1 MSTDLISLFYKKAME
16 QPHKKIFT
24 YLHPNKSEQSIT
36 YGELDYQARQI
47 AILLRTIGNPGDTVL
62 LVYPPGLEFIAA
74 FLGCAYAGMIIV
86 PVIPPV
92 NLEAAHKL
100 KLIIDNANPIA
111 CLTTKE
117 LYNQLNKLKLVE
129 QLSKKPIVGSL
140 VNKFGKNLISKFTP
154 LWESRFFSLPWLITD
169 NLTHSVDNF
178 SLAPI
183 DDLQAPLF
191 LQYTSGS
198 TGTPKGVIVTHQ
210 CVLHNIQLIQYVLQ
224 IQEDTDVL
232 YSWLPQYHD
241 MGLIGC
247 ILTPIY
253 TGLYTIIDSPF
264 HFLTEPLSWLQGM
277 SKYRC
282 TISAAPNFAYSLCV
296 SKITELEKAKLDLS
310 HWRIAVNSAEPIR
323 ISTLRQFYNSFK
335 ECGFKMESFYPSY
348 GLAEST
354 LFVTTK
360 NIQPLFKSVIID
372 KYELQA
378 GRVKIKETL
387 DENGQE
393 LVSSGDIDSSIH
405 QHQVLIVDPQNNA
418 VLKEQLIGEIWISS
432 LSVNPGYW
440 NQDTDEIFQ
449 AKLNGQ
455 DNAYLKTGDLGF
467 IKDNQLYVTGR
478 IKDLI
483 IIRGKNFYPQD
494 LEHII
499 EQVHADIRIGCI
511 NVFSVDNG
519 QQEQLIVLVEVKN
532 KNNYADIC
540 ELIKAHLIQY
550 QRIAP
555 DVIVLLE
562 PRTLK
567 KTTSGKVRRREM
579 KQLFLN
585 KELAALFIY
594 QHHSLLNQEE
604 SKAIPSKSLEKESI
618 QNVTSLTINSIH
630 QLLRNTPAECI
641 SENSS
646 FAELGFD
653 SLLIAELISR
663 LKLELPEQ
671 IELPIQDILV
681 LSDVGSL
688 IDLIQKQL
696 KGANIPGKSIN
707 QVLPARTYS
716 SEEQQQWMELK
727 HLPEYQKVQQ
737 TRTRLG
743 EELAQQLYFNTVSGI
758 SDNCVQLEQKNLI
771 NFSGYNYLGYSGD
784 ERVIKMTS
792 DAINNFGTS
801 VSASRLISGQ
811 KPIHMQ
817 LEQAISELIG
827 TEDTV
832 VFSAGHATNVSV
844 ITHLFG
850 LEDAIFHDA
859 LIHNS
864 SLQGAIFSKAKRI
877 PFPHN
882 DFNTLAKLMAAER
895 AHYRRALV
903 LIEGIYSMDGDI
915 PNVPEFIKVK
925 NQYNAHLM
933 IDEAHSIG
941 VLGEHGAGIREY
953 FNLQANDIELWMGTL
968 SKAFASCGGYISGK
982 KELMDYIRYSCAGFV
997 FSAGISP
1004 ANTTAAL
1011 ASIQLLSK
1019 EPHRPQL
1026 LQKNAQKLLLD
1037 LKKHGINTGTSENT
1051 PIIPII
1057 ISDEQQ
1063 TVQLCLNLRQ
1073 QGIYTHPII
1082 YPAVER
1088 DMARIRLFINYL
1100 HTEEQLA
1107 YTAEMIYKYLA

>member
-1 MSTDLISLFYKKAME
+1 MSTDLISLFYKKAAE

-24 YLHPNKSEQSIT
+24 YLHPNKPEQSIT
-36 YGELDYQARQI
+36 YGELDYQAKQI
-47 AILLRTIGNPGDTVL
+47 ATLLRSFGNPGDTVL
-62 LVYPPGLEFIAA
+62 LVYPPGLEFITS
-74 FLGCAYAGMIIV
+74 FIGCAYAGMIIV

-92 NLEAAHKL
+92 NLETAHKL
-100 KLIIDNANPIA
+100 KLIIDNAKPVV

-117 LYNQLNKLKLVE
+117 LNNQLNKLKLIN
-129 QLSKKPIVGSL
+129 QLSKKPIVGSI

-154 LWESRFFSLPWLITD
+154 LWESHFFSLQWLTTD
-169 NLTHSVDNF
+169 NLAISVDNF

-183 DDLQAPLF
+183 DLQAPLF

-198 TGTPKGVIVTHQ
+198 TGTPKGVVVTHQ
-210 CVLHNIQLIQYVLQ
+210 SVLHNIQLIQYVLN
-224 IQEDTDVL
+224 IQEDKDSL

-296 SKITELEKAKLDLS
+296 SKVTELEKAKLDLS
-310 HWRIAVNSAEPIR
+310 HWRVAVNSAEPIR
-323 ISTLRQFYNSFK
+323 ISTLRQFHNCFK
-335 ECGFKMESFYPSY
+335 ECGFKIESFYPSY

-360 NIQPLFKSVIID
+360 NIQPQFKSLIID

-378 GRVKIKETL
+378 GRIKIRDSL
-387 DENGQE
+387 DEDCQE
-393 LVSSGDIDSSIH
+393 LVSSGDIDPSIN
-405 QHQVLIVDPQNNA
+405 QHQILIVDPQSNII
-418 VLKEQLIGEIWISS
+418 LEEQLIGEIWVSS

-440 NQDTDEIFQ
+440 NQDNDEIFQ
-449 AKLNGQ
+449 TKFEGQ
-455 DNAYLKTGDLGF
+455 DNSYLRTGDLGF

-494 LEHII
+494 LEHVV
-499 EQVHADIRIGCI
+499 EQVHTNIRVGCV
-511 NVFSVDNG
+511 NVFSVDSG
-519 QQEQLIVLVEVKN
+519 QQEQLIVLVEIKT
-532 KNNYADIC
+532 KNNYVEIC
-540 ELIKAHLIQY
+540 DLIKKHLIQS

-555 DVIVLLE
+555 DVITLLE

-579 KQLFLN
+579 KQLFIN
-585 KELAALFIY
+585 KELPTLFTY
-594 QHHSLLNQEE
+594 QHNSIPNEE
-604 SKAIPSKSLEKESI
+604 EPRVIPPEQLEKESSHN
-618 QNVTSLTINSIH
+618 NVSSLIFNSIH
-630 QLLRNTPAECI
+630 QLLRNTPMENI
-641 SENSS
+641 SKDSS

-653 SLLIAELISR
+653 SLLMAELVGR
-663 LKLELPEQ
+663 LQLEFPEQ
-671 IELPIQDILV
+671 IELPIQDILAI
-681 LSDVGSL
+681 SDVGSL
-688 IDLIQKQL
+688 IELIQRQL
-696 KGANIPGKSIN
+696 KRSKIPEKSIN
-707 QVLPARTYS
+707 HSIPTKVYS

-727 HLPEYQKVQQ
+727 HLPEYQKIHQ
-737 TRTRLG
+737 TRTMLG
-743 EELAQQLYFNTVSGI
+743 EVANQLYFNAISGI
-758 SDNCVQLEQKNLI
+758 SDNCIQLEEKSLI

-792 DAINNFGTS
+792 EAINNYGTS
-801 VSASRLISGQ
+801 VSASRLVSGQ
-811 KPIHMQ
+811 KLVHME

-827 TEDTV
+827 TEDSV

-850 LEDAIFHDA
+850 IEDVIFHDI

-882 DFNTLAKLMAAER
+882 DFNTLAKLMEAER
-895 AHYRRALV
+895 SHYRRALV

-941 VLGEHGAGIREY
+941 VLGEHGEGIREY
-953 FNLQANDIELWMGTL
+953 FNLSANDIELWMGTL

-1011 ASIQLLSK
+1011 ASIQLLK
-1019 EPHRPQL
+1019 NEPHRPQL

-1037 LKKHGINTGTSENT
+1037 LKKHGINTGASENT

-1057 ISDEQQ
+1057 IGDEKK

-1088 DMARIRLFINYL
+1088 DLARIRLFINYM

-1107 YTAEMIYKYLA
+1107 YTTEVIYKYLD